1 MKEYTTEQKL
11 AYLELAA
18 ELGHPRAMRECG
30 YPKSWNTA
38 NKWAKEFNVDVSL
51 DELKSR
57 AAAHRDWYGD
67 DEHMEALQV
76 AIDRAMD
83 LLDKTVNLT
92 ADEIKKAVDGLTKAI
107 DKQRVIQG
115 KTTNRTTT
123 EESTPADTALQNLVR
138 AHRTASEQ
146 PDGQR
151 DQEVSQGS

>member
-1 MKEYTTEQKL
+1 MQEYTKEAKET
-11 AYLELAA
+11 YLELAQ
-18 ELGHPRAMRECG
+18 ELGHPRAMRELG

-38 NKWAKEFNVDVSL
+38 NKWAKESGVDVSL

-76 AIDRAMD
+76 AIDRAME
-83 LLDKTVNLT
+83 LLDKTSDLS
-92 ADEIKKAVDGLTKAI
+92 ADDLKKTVDGLTKAI

-123 EESTPADTALQNLVR
+123 EEASSDGEVFSGLLKALESNDHNPA
-138 AHRTASEQ
+138 
-146 PDGQR
+146 GQR
-151 DQEVSQGS
+151 EPSA